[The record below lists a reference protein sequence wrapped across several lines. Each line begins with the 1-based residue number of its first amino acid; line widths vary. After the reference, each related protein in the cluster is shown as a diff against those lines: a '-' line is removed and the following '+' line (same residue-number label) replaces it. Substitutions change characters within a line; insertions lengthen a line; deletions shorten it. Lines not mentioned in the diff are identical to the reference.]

1 MILCKYEFD
10 FFCESF
16 HGAPSKICE
25 ILQMFGAMFGAA
37 MFGDGDEEDLN
48 DIFMGKACRLF

>member
-10 FFCESF
+10 FFCE
-16 HGAPSKICE
+16 ICE